1 VPGETRWQNSGD
13 RFQAFLLSEEL
24 NMAEEGEKPEG
35 KGFTV
40 QDRRRFSETG
50 EAREA
55 PEVSQGFT
63 MSEPSK
69 GSESQSKTERSQE
82 QEPLPEINFS
92 TFVISL
98 STQALMHLG
107 EIANP
112 LSGKSEIDVPVAK
125 QMIDILGMLQEKTR
139 GNLDAVEGR
148 LIEDLLFDLRMK
160 YVEAVKKKDRSVE

>member
-1 VPGETRWQNSGD
+1 MAGE
-13 RFQAFLLSEEL
+13 E
-24 NMAEEGEKPEG
+24 EKPEG

-50 EAREA
+50 EARET
-55 PEVSQGFT
+55 PEASQGFT
-63 MSEPSK
+63 MSEPNK
-69 GSESQSKTERSQE
+69 GNESQSQTSQAS
-82 QEPLPEINFS
+82 LPEINFS

-112 LSGKSEIDVPVAK
+112 LSGKSEIDVPDAK
-125 QMIDILGMLQEKTR
+125 QMIDVIGMLQEKTR
-139 GNLDAVEGR
+139 GNLDASEAR

-160 YVEAVKKKDRSVE
+160 YVEAVKKKDRSVQ